1 LILSALNSSR
11 SAYASFT
18 LDKSAFF
25 EKYTYGL
32 TSESEEEGRFT
43 CQLYNKALLSVFKGR
58 LGDRRDND
66 TAIERCEVSIPH
78 ESERSE
84 SRIIVK
90 MTYRLTYESVKVEHA
105 LFNHN
110 AANNRWRISANV
122 LRSFLEYFGANTEQ
136 LAISAEDGRVAF
148 TSYTEKIIN
157 GKEILKHP
165 LETSIAIDTL
175 DFEEF
180 SVEEKIL
187 VAISVK
193 DFRAIVLHAETLKT
207 SVQAQYSFPTGP
219 MQILYQEHGLQ
230 CEFTLA
236 TIGNHRGSSVTPAPI
251 SIRNSPAIPTEARPS
266 RPASVQPIQIT
277 SNRALD
283 DRSREAMPPPS
294 QPASRSFPQAPS
306 IQIVPGNFQRESL
319 SQRSSR
325 PSPPPP
331 KASLDPES
339 LFLPAGDDDQQWEE
353 TNYDDDEDVLGWDAS
368 ANQASQDQLHTL
380 PRLMP

>member
-1 LILSALNSSR
+1 MVCRHGTQKHLHEH
-11 SAYASFT
+11 ASECWLT
-18 LDKSAFF
+18 FF
-25 EKYTYGL
+25 PGVTKTY
-32 TSESEEEGRFT
+32 
-43 CQLYNKALLSVFKGR
+43 K
-58 LGDRRDND
+58 
-66 TAIERCEVSIPH
+66 
-78 ESERSE
+78 
-84 SRIIVK
+84 
-90 MTYRLTYESVKVEHA
+90 LTYESVKVEHA

-110 AANNRWRISANV
+110 AATNRWRISANV

-136 LAISAEDGRVAF
+136 LAISADDGRVAF
-148 TSYTEKIIN
+148 TSYTEKIMN

-180 SVEEKIL
+180 SVEQKVL

-207 SVQAQYSFPTGP
+207 SVHAQYSSPTRP

-251 SIRNSPAIPTEARPS
+251 SIRNSPAISMEAQPS
-266 RPASVQPIQIT
+266 RQASVQPTKIT
-277 SNRALD
+277 SNQVLD
-283 DRSREAMPPPS
+283 DRSSEAMPPPS
-294 QPASRSFPQAPS
+294 QPASRSFTRAPS
-306 IQIVPGNFQRESL
+306 NQPVPGNFQPESL
-319 SQRSSR
+319 SQRSTR
-325 PSPPPP
+325 PSPPLP

-339 LFLPAGDDDQQWEE
+339 LFLPAGDDDQQWDE

-368 ANQASQDQLHTL
+368 ANQETPTFPNPPRVFEGSTHRDPLPVWPDDVGESIAPTQRLSEIETL
-380 PRLMP
+380 FTQ

>member
-1 LILSALNSSR
+1 MSALAFSLNIDGAARMHDAVQCLAKFSDVVSLEAR
-11 SAYASFT
+11 SNH
-18 LDKSAFF
+18 
-25 EKYTYGL
+25 TY
-32 TSESEEEGRFT
+32 
-43 CQLYNKALLSVFKGR
+43 K
-58 LGDRRDND
+58 
-66 TAIERCEVSIPH
+66 
-78 ESERSE
+78 
-84 SRIIVK
+84 
-90 MTYRLTYESVKVEHA
+90 LTYESVKVEHA

-110 AANNRWRISANV
+110 AANNKWRISANV

-148 TSYTEKIIN
+148 TSYTEKIMN

-180 SVEEKIL
+180 SVEEKML

-207 SVQAQYSFPTGP
+207 SVQAQYSFPTRP
-219 MQILYQEHGLQ
+219 MQIFYHEHGLQ

-251 SIRNSPAIPTEARPS
+251 SNRNSPAIPMEARSS
-266 RPASVQPIQIT
+266 RPASAQPAQTT
-277 SNRALD
+277 SDRVND

-294 QPASRSFPQAPS
+294 QPASRSFPLAPS
-306 IQIVPGNFQRESL
+306 IQPVPGNFQRESL

-339 LFLPAGDDDQQWEE
+339 LFLPAGDDDQQWDE

-368 ANQASQDQLHTL
+368 ANQETSTFRKAPSAFEDSMRRDPLPAWPDDAEERIAPTQRLSEIETLFSQ
-380 PRLMP
+380 